1 MKKGKIKVYKTPRD
15 LAKKRVSYKA
25 RGIQKQWVV
34 FEQGVP
40 ECFWTD
46 PDKPYG
52 RIPICDSMTEK
63 DVLDIYYFRKKLR
76 KEYLKS
82 KNIRKRKYI
91 TKNETRDHEWYIR
104 ACRQG
109 DKPDYKKL
117 ARDWAKKKTSRDEL
131 LTKILSRLW
140 KEKSECESSMIEDA
154 IVAAQAEEKSFNTF
168 LDEQLATL
176 KDSDIK
182 ADIVKYASEYL
193 PPIIRSAVS
202 RFKQLI

>member
-1 MKKGKIKVYKTPRD
+1 MKKRKRKIYKTPRD
-15 LAKKRVSYKA
+15 LAKKRARHKA

-52 RIPICDSMTEK
+52 RIPICDTMTEK

-82 KNIRKRKYI
+82 KNIHKRKYI

-109 DKPDYKKL
+109 DNPDYIKL
-117 ARDWAKKKTSRDEL
+117 ARDWAKKKNSRIEL
-131 LTKILSRLW
+131 LTRIFSRLW
-140 KEKSECESSMIEDA
+140 KEKSECQSSVIENA
-154 IVAAQAEEKSFNTF
+154 IVAAQTEGKSFDTF
-168 LDEQLATL
+168 LAEQLATIR
-176 KDSDIK
+176 DFDIK
-182 ADIVKYASEYL
+182 DDIAKYASEYL
-193 PPIIRSAVS
+193 PPLICSAVN
-202 RFKQLI
+202 RFKQLL